1 MHFKIATKTP
11 IATNCISRFQ
21 DSKIQ
26 DFNVQTLQCHRRS
39 FLPHHHCTT
48 CVVAA
53 GGAAGGGGGGI
64 SGCGTTTPLP
74 CSSCWRPL
82 ASCRHQTNQANR
94 TPFHMQKDKTKKFM
108 HRCIDVK
115 QLSSTWE
122 SCCWCQGGLGIF
134 LFCGIFLVWGRM
146 RAGGIGGSGTGNT
159 SCKSDSTSLSTTLVL
174 TWVDSSSIYTRY
186 A

>member
-1 MHFKIATKTP
+1 MPPKVLLSTP
-11 IATNCISRFQ
+11 PLHHLRGRCRWCSRWWW
-21 DSKIQ
+21 
-26 DFNVQTLQCHRRS
+26 RRHQW
-39 FLPHHHCTT
+39 LWHHH
-48 CVVAA
+48 
-53 GGAAGGGGGGI
+53 
-64 SGCGTTTPLP
+64 
-74 CSSCWRPL
+74 PL
-82 ASCRHQTNQANR
+82 ALLIMLAPAGLLQASNQSGKQNTFSHAEG
-94 TPFHMQKDKTKKFM
+94 QDKKKFM
-108 HRCIDVK
+108 HRCIDAK

-174 TWVDSSSIYTRY
+174 TWVDSTSIYTRY